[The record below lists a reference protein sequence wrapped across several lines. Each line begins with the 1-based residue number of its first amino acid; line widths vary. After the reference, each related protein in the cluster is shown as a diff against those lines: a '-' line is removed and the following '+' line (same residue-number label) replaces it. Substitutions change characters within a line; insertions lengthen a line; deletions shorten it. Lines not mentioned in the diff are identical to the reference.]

1 MSAGENVRKYSNSL
15 EVLLVFRFLITCCYP
30 NLNKNLC
37 RYIPTAPLAMAMPA
51 KLPATFTSTYAISNA
66 AVSVLIS
73 FRLGLKMLLNYAV
86 DFLGTKQNQIFLNT
100 NFQ

>member
-1 MSAGENVRKYSNSL
+1 MQIHTNSAPGNGNA
-15 EVLLVFRFLITCCYP
+15 CQ
-30 NLNKNLC
+30 
-37 RYIPTAPLAMAMPA
+37 AA
-51 KLPATFTSTYAISNA
+51 ATSTSTYAISNA